1 MFLAN
6 MVLLAHVFI
15 PHHHLF
21 SEPCSISYHQS
32 DATHH
37 CRHLDS
43 KANFSENDRNAHR
56 ELGLKDCLLDNIYIR
71 FVNDSH
77 TLHSGGDDVEGD
89 SPFSVLYLPADY
101 SNRIEPEST
110 PLPFLRKPHLIS
122 LYTSHIAQSKG
133 LRAPPS
139 C

>member
-6 MVLLAHVFI
+6 MVLLAHAFI
-15 PHHHLF
+15 PHHHPF
-21 SEPCSISYHQS
+21 SESCSISYHQS
-32 DATHH
+32 DAVHH

-71 FVNDSH
+71 FVNDNH
-77 TLHSGGDDVEGD
+77 TCQPGGHDVD
-89 SPFSVLYLPADY
+89 SDPLFSLLYFPADY
-101 SNRIEPEST
+101 SNRIEPDSM
-110 PLPFLRKPHLIS
+110 PLPFLEKPYLAS
-122 LYTSHIAQSKG
+122 LYTGHIAQSKG

>member
-15 PHHHLF
+15 PHHHPL
-21 SEPCSISYHQS
+21 SESCSISYHQI
-32 DATHH
+32 DAAHH

-77 TLHSGGDDVEGD
+77 TLQPGGHDTD
-89 SPFSVLYLPADY
+89 SDLPFSLLYLPADCFG
-101 SNRIEPEST
+101 RIEPVST
-110 PLPFLRKPHLIS
+110 PLPFLRKPHLSS
-122 LYTSHIAQSKG
+122 LYIGHIAQSKG

>member
-37 CRHLDS
+37 CRHLDG
-43 KANFSENDRNAHR
+43 KARFSESDGHAHR
-56 ELGLKDCLLDNIYIR
+56 ELSLKDCLLDNIYIR

-77 TLHSGGDDVEGD
+77 TLHSGGHDAEGD
-89 SPFSVLYLPADY
+89 FLFSALYLPADY
-101 SNRIEPEST
+101 SNRLEPEST
-110 PLPFLRKPHLIS
+110 PLPFLRKPYFIS
-122 LYTSHIAQSKG
+122 LYTGHIAQSKG
-133 LRAPPS
+133 LRAPPF